1 MLGVPQDAWAAGPVS
16 ACSSVHVYSAAQ
28 AAPHQGD
35 TAGGTAPAS
44 ELSTAPAPTFSLST
58 NPTADSTQVWRHIM
72 LHRDHSADRKEYDPE
87 SIAREQKVAL
97 LLAVSYH
104 SSCSYYWPLFL
115 LLAPTPTTA
124 PTTGSYLWLQLL
136 APTTAP
142 TPAPTPP
149 QVIVGLLLE
158 FCRLKELGYTP
169 EEVNRSG
176 AGPAQFEVAKVG

>member
-115 LLAPTPTTA
+115 LLAPTPTTGSYYCSYYWLLLMA
-124 PTTGSYLWLQLL
+124 PTTGSNYCSYSSSYSSSGDCW
-136 APTTAP
+136 APTRVLPSEGARIHTRGSE
-142 TPAPTPP
+142 
-149 QVIVGLLLE
+149 QV
-158 FCRLKELGYTP
+158 
-169 EEVNRSG
+169 RSRTSSI
-176 AGPAQFEVAKVG
+176 